1 MGQIAGWT
9 SSIEERPAGVARGG
23 RATGSDGRE
32 EAAVT
37 GILIGRVAGAHGLRG
52 QLRVRCFGD
61 EPAALLEI
69 TRLSLDPR
77 NEEEESCSYEVS
89 AIAPGRSGELRV
101 ALAGV
106 CRREQAEALQG
117 RNVRVD
123 PDQIPA
129 LPSDQYYSFQLIGCQ
144 VESSDGAPIGTV
156 REIWRTGA
164 PDVLVV
170 EDAAGNEQLIPA
182 AEALLREVDIE
193 GRRVVIE
200 IPPGLLDAE

>member
-1 MGQIAGWT
+1 MGRIAGWT

-32 EAAVT
+32 EARVS

-69 TRLSLDPR
+69 TRVSLDPR
-77 NEEEESCSYEVS
+77 NDQEEACGYEVES
-89 AIAPGRSGELRV
+89 IAPGRSGELRV
-101 ALAGV
+101 GLAGV
-106 CRREQAEALQG
+106 RRREQAEALQG
-117 RNVRVD
+117 RDVRVD
-123 PDQIPA
+123 PGQIPA
-129 LPSDQYYSFQLIGCQ
+129 LPSDQYYGFQLIGCR
-144 VESSDGAPIGTV
+144 VESSEGALIGTV

-170 EDAAGNEQLIPA
+170 EDAAGNQQLIPA

-200 IPPGLLDAE
+200 IPPGLLDAG